1 MDFSEILATFLGRTV
16 EVIQANQFLQGQLL
30 SATAGLITVQ
40 VVSSNYLPTS
50 RQVTIINENISIVR
64 ILPQ

>member
-30 SATAGLITVQ
+30 SAAGGLITVQ
-40 VVSSNYLPTS
+40 VVSSNYVPSS
-50 RQVTIINENISIVR
+50 RQVTIITGNISLVR
-64 ILPQ
+64 ILP